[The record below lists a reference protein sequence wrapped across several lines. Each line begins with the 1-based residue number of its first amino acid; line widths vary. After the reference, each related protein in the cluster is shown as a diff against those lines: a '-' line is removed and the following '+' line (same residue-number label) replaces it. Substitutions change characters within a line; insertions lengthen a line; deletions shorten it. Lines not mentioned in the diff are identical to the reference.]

1 MPTEF
6 YSLVGFFINKKIP
19 SARAKGILK
28 KSVLSPKCVVCEI
41 KFIIINEKKLTT
53 ALRQLFRAW
62 LAAQNPSKS
71 PMMRVWGLVAKAH
84 N

>member
-1 MPTEF
+1 MPTDF

-41 KFIIINEKKLTT
+41 KFIIINEKKFNYCV
-53 ALRQLFRAW
+53 APAISG
-62 LAAQNPSKS
+62 LAGGTKPIEIPNDTRMGSCGES
-71 PMMRVWGLVAKAH
+71 S
-84 N
+84 